1 MTAIVFFLLLSQTV
15 VDFESPAV
23 LLAND
28 KAHRVEEWKEQG
40 VTFRLAHAP
49 TKNKGKGLL
58 MFFEHIATGR
68 KGIGSAM
75 ALESIPVRATLPTL
89 ASKVSVTFWGST
101 GIPVQLVAYDAAGN
115 KLTEAAVPSLPL
127 RKSPADPEPQI
138 ILTVEAKA
146 IAYVE
151 FSGPRPGEFLAAGSL
166 TFQP

>member
-1 MTAIVFFLLLSQTV
+1 MTPVFFFLLLSQTV

-23 LLAND
+23 LLEND
-28 KAHRVEEWKEQG
+28 KAHRIEEWKEQG
-40 VTFRLAHAP
+40 VVFRLAHAP

-75 ALESIPVRATLPTL
+75 ALESIPVRATLPAP

-101 GIPVQLVAYDAAGN
+101 GTPVQLVAYDAAGN
-115 KLTEAAVPSLPL
+115 KLTEATLPSLPL

-138 ILTVEAKA
+138 TLTVEAKA
-146 IAYVE
+146 IAYIE
-151 FSGPRPGEFLAAGSL
+151 FSGPRPGEFLAADSL
-166 TFQP
+166 TFQQ